1 MSRFDREDLN
11 HEHAR
16 LEALDDKALLAEWK
30 CVGQRLFDV
39 IPETFMR
46 VFHGCLRALPDE
58 FKQLRTT
65 VEDWHFVGFI
75 LVHGSPHNREVIAAT
90 IVSSLATLAEVEATT
105 S

>member
-1 MSRFDREDLN
+1 MSRFAREDLDL
-11 HEHAR
+11 EHAR
-16 LEALDDKALLAEWK
+16 LEALGDKELLAEWK
-30 CVGQRLFDV
+30 RVGQRLFDSM
-39 IPETFMR
+39 PETFMR

-65 VEDWHFVGFI
+65 VENWYFVGFV

-90 IVSSLATLAEVEATT
+90 IVSSFATLEQAEATT